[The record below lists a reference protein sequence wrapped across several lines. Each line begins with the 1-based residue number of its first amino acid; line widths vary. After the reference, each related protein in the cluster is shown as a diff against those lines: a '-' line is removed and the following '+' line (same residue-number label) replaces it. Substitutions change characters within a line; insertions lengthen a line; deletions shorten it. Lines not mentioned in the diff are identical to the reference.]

1 MAKVKC
7 VDCNPEYTSYP
18 DDAVYLTEDIPS
30 LGIKAGD
37 TLKKLVSVLYKAMP
51 GLSVGGEVNA
61 TDVFTAA
68 PPNYLVSGYSKDWD
82 KISLSSGWF
91 MVESIG
97 TDRVVSFDF
106 ADVLANLGT
115 SVSVTNITTDIYIT
129 EKGISKK
136 LSTSNKPTNSYRV
149 DMSLF
154 PVNISLKVELKKDD
168 ATTILL
174 TKDISL
180 GNMAVEKSFFKFEIK
195 GFDIINTYKQED
207 VNQLV
212 YAKMANISNYVEDL
226 KSRNIIPNVAV
237 MDAKIKKLEAD
248 VSQEQTFEIDRKLI
262 TLREF
267 ISDMYSKMD
276 ELARRL
282 EKYEKL

>member
-18 DDAVYLTEDIPS
+18 DDAVYLTEDIPF

-37 TLKKLVSVLYKAMP
+37 TLKKFVSAVYKAMP
-51 GLSVGGEVNA
+51 GLSLGGEVNS
-61 TDVFTAA
+61 TDVFTSA
-68 PPNYLVSGYSKDWD
+68 PPSYLVSGYAKDWD

-91 MVESIG
+91 VVESIG
-97 TDRVVSFDF
+97 TDRIVSFDF

-129 EKGISKK
+129 EKGIVKK

-237 MDAKIKKLEAD
+237 MDAKIKKLESD